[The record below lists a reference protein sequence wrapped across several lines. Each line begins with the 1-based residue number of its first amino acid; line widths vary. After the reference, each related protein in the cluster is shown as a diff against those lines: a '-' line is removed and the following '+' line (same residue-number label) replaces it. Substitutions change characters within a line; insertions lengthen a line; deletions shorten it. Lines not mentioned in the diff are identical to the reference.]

1 MSKEELE
8 RESVQGLS
16 SSVPPRRAS
25 DAPAMLP
32 STPPSTDDI
41 DTDWGDVSDTQSA
54 QSAQNPFDDSN
65 EVTHVMEQPLRVSFT
80 PRAPSEPPTAPLA
93 SAAPPAPTPESTPE
107 PGLALSASAA
117 PPPEPTPEPAGEPGT
132 GLPSMRPMAATLIGL
147 PVPTPPSELADD
159 SEPSEPEQRDST
171 PPPMPSAAYS
181 EPIRP
186 PSAPPPPIA
195 PPSSPPPPP
204 IASPSAAARSSAPPP
219 RGSLPAPA
227 LSATAE
233 SATRAAAAQSSGFG
247 RWLMVLAAGLV
258 VVSVLG
264 YRVLLRN
271 RAALADS
278 ASANALAEQA
288 ARAPSTAPAAAEP
301 GAVAEAAPGAAAVGT
316 ASATSQVSLS
326 AATPAADATP
336 SPASAASAAPAGAA
350 DGEIRRVTVKSR
362 PPKVRFFH
370 FGKQVGVTPFVLE
383 LKPGERHAYEAGLP
397 GYGTRKVVIDGSK
410 PEIVIGLKKEG
421 P

>member
-1 MSKEELE
+1 
-8 RESVQGLS
+8 
-16 SSVPPRRAS
+16 
-25 DAPAMLP
+25 
-32 STPPSTDDI
+32 
-41 DTDWGDVSDTQSA
+41 
-54 QSAQNPFDDSN
+54 
-65 EVTHVMEQPLRVSFT
+65 
-80 PRAPSEPPTAPLA
+80 
-93 SAAPPAPTPESTPE
+93 
-107 PGLALSASAA
+107 
-117 PPPEPTPEPAGEPGT
+117 
-132 GLPSMRPMAATLIGL
+132 
-147 PVPTPPSELADD
+147 
-159 SEPSEPEQRDST
+159 
-171 PPPMPSAAYS
+171 
-181 EPIRP
+181 
-186 PSAPPPPIA
+186 
-195 PPSSPPPPP
+195 
-204 IASPSAAARSSAPPP
+204 
-219 RGSLPAPA
+219 
-227 LSATAE
+227 
-233 SATRAAAAQSSGFG
+233 
-247 RWLMVLAAGLV
+247 MVLAAGLV